1 MTDAVLFEL
10 NDRIATIT
18 LNRPDTRNALSD
30 EVVPAL
36 IAQLERAETNPEV
49 SCIILTGAGKS
60 FSSGGNLQEI
70 RAMTQEK
77 KLSVH
82 GIRNWYLECI
92 QRIPR
97 TMAKLTVP
105 VICAVNG
112 HAIGAGCDLT
122 MMCDIRIA
130 SSNAVFAE
138 SFMRVGLIPG
148 DGGAWFLPRVIGL
161 SRACEMSY
169 TCDMV
174 DAHKAERWGMV
185 SEVVEPGAL
194 MFAAKA
200 MADRIVSHPPIGIRY
215 AKKLLMESQQ
225 MPLSAALEMA
235 AGMQATLQNTE
246 DHLEA
251 LDAALAKRPPVFKG
265 A

>member
-1 MTDAVLFEL
+1 MSDPVLY
-10 NDRIATIT
+10 RQQGRVAIIT

-30 EVVPAL
+30 ELVPTL
-36 IAQLERAETNPEV
+36 IALLNKANDDAGV
-49 SCIILTGAGKS
+49 SCVVLTGEGKS
-60 FSSGGNLQEI
+60 FSSGGNLKEI

-77 KLSVH
+77 KLSTH
-82 GIRNWYLECI
+82 DLRNWYVDMI
-92 QRIPR
+92 QQIPR
-97 TMAKLTVP
+97 TMAELTVP
-105 VICAVNG
+105 VIAAVNG

-130 SSNAVFAE
+130 SEKALFAE

-169 TCDMV
+169 TCDMI
-174 DAHKAERWGMV
+174 DAKKADKWGMV
-185 SEVVEPGAL
+185 SEVVAPEAL
-194 MFAAKA
+194 LDTAIA
-200 MADRIVSHPPIGIRY
+200 MAERIAAHPPLGVRY
-215 AKKLLMESQQ
+215 AKKLITHSQD
-225 MPLSAALEMA
+225 MPLNAALEMA

-251 LDAALAKRPPVFKG
+251 IDAALEKRDPVFKG

>member
-1 MTDAVLFEL
+1 MTEPVLYRQEG
-10 NDRIATIT
+10 RIAIIT
-18 LNRPDTRNALSD
+18 LNRADTRNALSD

-36 IAQLERAETNPEV
+36 IAQLKRANADTGI
-49 SCIILTGAGKS
+49 SCVILTGAGPS
-60 FSSGGNLQEI
+60 FSSGGNLKEI

-77 KLSVH
+77 NLSVH
-82 GIRNWYLECI
+82 EIRNWYIDCI
-92 QRIPR
+92 QQIPH

-130 SSNAVFAE
+130 SEKAVFAE

-169 TCDMV
+169 TCDMI
-174 DAHKAERWGMV
+174 DAGKAERWGMV
-185 SEVVEPGAL
+185 SEVVPHEQLLDAAL
-194 MFAAKA
+194 A
-200 MADRIVSHPPIGIRY
+200 MARRIVAHPPMGVRY
-215 AKKLLMESQQ
+215 AKKLLVESQH
-225 MPLSAALEMA
+225 MPLTAALEMA

-251 LDAALAKRPPVFKG
+251 IDAALEKRTPLFKG
-265 A
+265 C